1 TMDQNAYRPR
11 YSEKGRVI
19 QHLAAMREIVFKETK
34 LRKSRLGTSFFMS
47 FLSHSSLRKLLV
59 QALFY
64 SRKVKNTME

>member
-1 TMDQNAYRPR
+1 MDQNAYRPR

-34 LRKSRLGTSFFMS
+34 LRKSRHGTSFFYAI
-47 FLSHSSLRKLLV
+47 FTAFFIEKTLA

-64 SRKVKNTME
+64 RRKVKNTME